1 MEKKI
6 IKIRKVEWVT
16 HNVRRFT
23 LERPE
28 EIEFI
33 SGQAAEV
40 SVNKAGWEDE
50 LRPFTFTSLAHW
62 DFLEFTTKIY
72 PDHHGVTEQ
81 LGKLVA
87 GDEIIIHEVFGT
99 IHYAQE
105 GVFIAGGAGITPFI
119 SIFRQ
124 LQYDKE
130 LGTNMVLFSNRT
142 TADIINREE
151 FEGMLGDR
159 FLNIIT
165 NEPGSK
171 YYNGR
176 IDANFLKTTV
186 KNFSGYFY
194 ICGPDQMVE
203 GLHKTL
209 LSLGAN
215 ESRIII
221 EQF

>member
-6 IKIRKVEWVT
+6 IRIRKVESVT

-23 LERPE
+23 LDRPDG
-28 EIEFI
+28 IEFV

-40 SVNKAGWEDE
+40 SVNKPGWEGE

-72 PDHHGVTEQ
+72 PDHHGVTGQ

-87 GDEIIIHEVFGT
+87 GDELIIHDVFGT
-99 IHYAQE
+99 IHYVQE
-105 GVFIAGGAGITPFI
+105 GTFIAGGAGVTPFI

-124 LQYDKE
+124 LQHDGK
-130 LGTNMVLFSNRT
+130 LGSNRLIFSNRT
-142 TADIINREE
+142 TKDIILKEE
-151 FEGMLGDR
+151 FEKMPGAR
-159 FLNIIT
+159 FINVISDENT
-165 NEPGSK
+165 EK

-176 IDANFLKTTV
+176 IDAEFLLSTV
-186 KNFSGYFY
+186 KDFSGYFY
-194 ICGPDQMVE
+194 ICGPDAMVE
-203 GLHKTL
+203 GLQRTL
-209 LSLGAN
+209 VELGAS